1 MKKIRIAERWVGNGE
16 PTYFIA
22 DIAANHDGN
31 LDRAKRLILLAK
43 EAGTEAVKFQ
53 NFEARKIVSRHG
65 FDSLGAQLS
74 HQAKWKKS
82 VFEAYQDASIPLTWT
97 EKLYQFCKELDIHYF
112 SSPYD
117 FEAVDWLEPYI
128 PAYKIGSGEIT
139 WPEMLQKIS
148 GKGKPVILATG
159 ASDIAEVREAVAIV
173 RAINPEL
180 ILMQCNTNYTGS
192 TENFKHIH
200 LNVLKTF
207 KDLFPEVILG
217 LSDHTPGHAAVLG
230 AVALGARVVEKHFTD
245 DATRS
250 GPDHSFS
257 MTPVSW
263 REMVLRTRELEDA
276 LGKREKR
283 IEENERETV
292 ILQRRCLRAKKDL
305 KAGTILTRDLIDILR
320 PAPRDAIFPYE
331 LERVIGRRLA
341 SDLLEGE
348 YFKWSHFAPVN

>member
-1 MKKIRIAERWVGNGE
+1 MKKIRIADRWIGDE
-16 PTYFIA
+16 ELTYFIA
-22 DIAANHDGN
+22 DIASNHDGS
-31 LDRAKRLILLAK
+31 LDRAKRLIQLAK
-43 EAGTEAVKFQ
+43 EAGAEAAKFQ
-53 NFEARKIVSRHG
+53 NFEARKIVSPHG
-65 FDSLGAQLS
+65 FDSLNGQLS
-74 HQAKWKKS
+74 HQAKWEKS
-82 VFEAYQDASIPLTWT
+82 VFEVYEEASIPLSWT
-97 EKLYQFCKELDIHYF
+97 EKLYQFCKEVGIHYF

-139 WPEMLQKIS
+139 WPEMLRKIS

-159 ASDIAEVREAVAIV
+159 ASDIAEVREAVAMI

-207 KDLFPEVILG
+207 QALFPEVILG
-217 LSDHTPGHAAVLG
+217 LSDHTPGHATVLG
-230 AVALGARVVEKHFTD
+230 AVALGARIVEKHFTD
-245 DATRS
+245 DTTRS

-276 LGKREKR
+276 LGKTEKR
-283 IEENERETV
+283 VEENEKETV
-292 ILQRRCLRAKKDL
+292 ILQRRCLRTKKDL
-305 KAGTILTRDLIDILR
+305 KAGIILTSDLIEILR
-320 PAPRDAIFPYE
+320 PAPRDAIFPYD
-331 LERVIGRRLA
+331 LERVLGRRLA
-341 SDLLEGE
+341 SDLKEGE
-348 YFKWSHFAPVN
+348 YFKWSHLAPVN